1 MMTLKTP
8 SSTRLFGCFLL
19 LMMISSC
26 VSRRNM
32 VYFQEIEEIAANTR
46 QAYTNNLIIKPDD
59 VLTIRVSAP
68 EQEAAIPFN
77 LTKSVGSQQML
88 RGEVELETYLVSDQG
103 SIEFPVIGTMEVA
116 GLTNIELSEK
126 IKSLIDEYVKDA
138 IVNVRILNFQI
149 SVLGEVRS
157 PGMFSIEDDHV
168 DLSQAL
174 AMAGDLTIFG
184 KRTNILVMGQE
195 NGRKTYAYLDL
206 TDANVLNSP
215 FYNLRQGD
223 VVYVEPR
230 NSRRQS
236 AGSTG
241 VASTYLSIA
250 SVIASLV
257 ILLTR

>member
-1 MMTLKTP
+1 MASLSKF
-8 SSTRLFGCFLL
+8 SIWFLVSFLL
-19 LMMISSC
+19 VMITSC
-26 VSRRNM
+26 VSRRNI
-32 VYFQEIEEIAANTR
+32 VYFQEIEEVAGNTR
-46 QAYTNNLIIKPDD
+46 QNYTNNLKIKQDD

-77 LTKSVGSQQML
+77 LTKSIGSQQSL
-88 RGEVELETYLVSDQG
+88 RGEVDLETYLVSDQG
-103 SIEFPVIGTMEVA
+103 TIEFPVIGTLEVT
-116 GLTNIELSEK
+116 GLTNIELSQK
-126 IKSLIDEYVKDA
+126 IKGLIDEYVKDA
-138 IVNVRILNFQI
+138 IVNVRILNFKI
-149 SVLGEVRS
+149 SVLGEVRN

-215 FYNLRQGD
+215 FYNLRQDD
-223 VVYVEPR
+223 VVYVEPK

-257 ILLTR
+257 ILITR